1 MADLQRSIAMEF
13 VRVTEAAALRAS
25 RWLGNGNKELVDQA
39 ASDAMRG
46 MLDLI
51 SIKGTVI
58 IGEGE
63 KDHAP
68 MLYIDEKVGDWT
80 EASPEV
86 DIAVDPVDGTRLVAN
101 GLPNAISVVAAGE
114 HGSLLP
120 VPSFYMQ
127 KLACGPEL
135 KGKLDMNVSIREN
148 LKVAAAV
155 LNKNVKDLTIMI
167 LDRERHN
174 NLIEEVRS
182 AGARIKLI
190 TDGDVAGAIAT
201 VLNNIDI
208 YVGIGGAPEGVL
220 AAAALRCLGG
230 EIQTKFFAMNDIEKE
245 KIIKAGYKIDKVYY
259 TEDLARGEEII
270 FSATGITGGELLE
283 GVVFGSNQ
291 TAVTHSVVMRA
302 KYRTIRYV
310 KAVHNLNYKTI
321 PSRARNAE
329 EKV

>member
-25 RWLGNGNKELVDQA
+25 RWLGNGNKEQVDQA

-51 SIKGTVI
+51 SVKGTII

-68 MLYIDEKVGDWT
+68 MLYIDEKVGNWT

-86 DIAVDPVDGTRLVAN
+86 DIAVDPVDGTSLVAN
-101 GLPNAISVVAAGE
+101 GLPNAISVVAVGE

-120 VPSFYMQ
+120 APSFYMQ
-127 KLACGPEL
+127 KLACGPKL
-135 KGKLDMNVSIREN
+135 KGKLDINSSVREN

-155 LNKNVKDLTIMI
+155 LDKNVKDLTIMI
-167 LDRERHN
+167 LDRERHR
-174 NLIEEVRS
+174 NLIDEVRS

-208 YVGIGGAPEGVL
+208 YIGIGGAPEGVL
-220 AAAALRCLGG
+220 AAAAFRCLGG
-230 EIQTKFFAMNDIEKE
+230 EIQTKFFAVNDTEKE
-245 KIIKAGYKIDKVYY
+245 KVTKAGYRIDKVYY

-270 FSATGITGGELLE
+270 FSATGITGGEFLE

-310 KAVHNLNYKTI
+310 KAVHNLKYKTI
-321 PSRARNAE
+321 PSRARNTE

>member
-13 VRVTEAAALRAS
+13 IRVTEAAALRAS
-25 RWLGNGNKELVDQA
+25 RWLGNGDKELVDQA

-51 SIKGTVI
+51 SVKGTVI

-68 MLYIDEKVGDWT
+68 MLHIGEKVGNWT
-80 EASPEV
+80 GDSPEV

-101 GLPNAISVVAAGE
+101 GLPNALSVVAVGRR
-114 HGSLLP
+114 GSLLP
-120 VPSFYMQ
+120 VPSFYMH

-135 KGKLDMNVSIREN
+135 KGKLDINVSVREN

-155 LNKNVKDLTIMI
+155 LNKNIKDLTIMI
-167 LDRERHN
+167 LDRERHRS
-174 NLIEEVRS
+174 LIEEVRN

-201 VLNNIDI
+201 AINNIDI
-208 YVGIGGAPEGVL
+208 YMGIGGAPEGVL
-220 AAAALRCLGG
+220 AAAALRCLDG
-230 EIQTKFFAMNDIEKE
+230 EIQTKFYAVNDAEKE
-245 KIIKAGYKIDKVYY
+245 KVARAGYELDKVYY
-259 TEDLARGEEII
+259 TEDLAKGEEII
-270 FSATGITGGELLE
+270 FSATGITGGEFLE
-283 GVVFGSNQ
+283 GVSFGRNQ
-291 TAVTHSVVMRA
+291 TAITNSVVMRA

-310 KAVHNLNYKTI
+310 KAIHNLNYKTI
-321 PSRARNAE
+321 PSRARNTE

>member
-1 MADLQRSIAMEF
+1 MADLQRGIAMEF
-13 VRVTEAAALRAS
+13 IRVTEAAALRSS
-25 RWLGNGNKELVDQA
+25 RWLGNGDKEQVDQA

-51 SIKGTVI
+51 AIKGTVT

-63 KDHAP
+63 KDRAP
-68 MLYIDEKVGDWT
+68 MLYIGEKVGNWDDD
-80 EASPEV
+80 APEV

-101 GLPNAISVVAAGE
+101 GLPNALSVVAAGE

-120 VPSFYMQ
+120 APSFYMK
-127 KLACGPEL
+127 KLACGPQL
-135 KGKLDMNVSIREN
+135 KGKLDINVGVREN

-155 LNKNVKDLTIMI
+155 LNKTIKDLTIMI
-167 LDRERHN
+167 LDRERHLS
-174 NLIEEVRS
+174 LIEEVRS

-190 TDGDVAGAIAT
+190 ADGDVAGAIAT
-201 VLNNIDI
+201 AINNVDI
-208 YVGIGGAPEGVL
+208 YMGIGGAPEGVL
-220 AAAALRCLGG
+220 AAAALRCLDG
-230 EIQTKFFAMNDIEKE
+230 EIQTKFFATNEAEKE
-245 KIIKAGYKIDKVYY
+245 KLAKAGYNLDKIYY
-259 TEDLARGEEII
+259 TEDLAKGEEII
-270 FSATGITGGELLE
+270 FSATGITGGEFLE
-283 GVVFGSNQ
+283 GVSFGSNQ

-310 KAVHNLNYKTI
+310 KAIHNLNYKTI

>member
-51 SIKGTVI
+51 SIKGRVI

-68 MLYIDEKVGDWT
+68 MLYIDEKVGNWVQ
-80 EASPEV
+80 ASPEV

-101 GLPNAISVVAAGE
+101 GLGNALSVVAVGE
-114 HGSLLP
+114 QGSLLP
-120 VPSFYMQ
+120 VPSFYMH

-135 KGKLDMNVSIREN
+135 KGKLDINVSAREN

-155 LNKNVKDLTIMI
+155 LNKDVKDLTIMI
-167 LDRERHN
+167 LDRERHR
-174 NLIEEVRS
+174 NLIDEVRS

-201 VLNNIDI
+201 VLNDIDI
-208 YVGIGGAPEGVL
+208 YIGIGGAPEGVL

-230 EIQTKFFAMNDIEKE
+230 EIQTKFFAMNDTEKE
-245 KIIKAGYKIDKVYY
+245 KVAKAGYKIDKVYY
-259 TEDLARGEEII
+259 TEDLAKGEEII
-270 FSATGITGGELLE
+270 FSATGITGGEFLE
-283 GVVFGSNQ
+283 GVVFGSNR

>member
-1 MADLQRSIAMEF
+1 MADLQRGIAMEF
-13 VRVTEAAALRAS
+13 IRVTEAAALRSS
-25 RWLGNGNKELVDQA
+25 RWLGNGDKEQVDQA

-51 SIKGTVI
+51 AIKGTVT

-63 KDHAP
+63 KDRAP
-68 MLYIDEKVGDWT
+68 MLYIGEKVGNWDDD
-80 EASPEV
+80 APEV

-101 GLPNAISVVAAGE
+101 GLPNALSVVAAGE

-120 VPSFYMQ
+120 APSFYMK
-127 KLACGPEL
+127 KLACGPQL
-135 KGKLDMNVSIREN
+135 KGKLDINVGVREN

-155 LNKNVKDLTIMI
+155 LNKTIKDLTIMI
-167 LDRERHN
+167 LDRERHLS
-174 NLIEEVRS
+174 LIEEVRS

-190 TDGDVAGAIAT
+190 ADGDVAGAIAT
-201 VLNNIDI
+201 AINNVDI
-208 YVGIGGAPEGVL
+208 YMGIGGAPEGVL
-220 AAAALRCLGG
+220 AAAALRCLDG
-230 EIQTKFFAMNDIEKE
+230 EIQTKFFATNEAEKE
-245 KIIKAGYKIDKVYY
+245 KLAKAGYNLDKIYY
-259 TEDLARGEEII
+259 TEDLAKGEEII
-270 FSATGITGGELLE
+270 FSATGVTGGEFLE
-283 GVVFGSNQ
+283 GVSFGSNQ

-310 KAVHNLNYKTI
+310 KAIHNLNYKTI

>member
-1 MADLQRSIAMEF
+1 MADLQRGIAMEF
-13 VRVTEAAALRAS
+13 IRVTEAAALRSS
-25 RWLGNGNKELVDQA
+25 RWLGNGNKEQVDQT

-51 SIKGTVI
+51 AIKGTVT

-63 KDHAP
+63 KDRAP
-68 MLYIDEKVGDWT
+68 MLYIGEKVGSWADDV
-80 EASPEV
+80 PEV

-101 GLPNAISVVAAGE
+101 GSPNALSVVAAGE

-120 VPSFYMQ
+120 APSFYVK

-135 KGKLDMNVSIREN
+135 KGKLDINASVREN

-155 LNKNVKDLTIMI
+155 LNKNIKDLTIMI
-167 LDRERHN
+167 LDRERHLS
-174 NLIEEVRS
+174 LIEEIRS
-182 AGARIKLI
+182 TGARIKLI

-201 VLNNIDI
+201 AINNVDI
-208 YVGIGGAPEGVL
+208 YMGIGGAPEGVL
-220 AAAALRCLGG
+220 AAAALRCLDG
-230 EIQTKFFAMNDIEKE
+230 EIQTKFLAINDAEKE
-245 KIIKAGYKIDKVYY
+245 NVAKAGYKLDKVYY
-259 TEDLARGEEII
+259 TEDLAKGEEII
-270 FSATGITGGELLE
+270 FAATGITGGEFLE
-283 GVVFGSNQ
+283 GVSFGSGQ

-310 KAVHNLNYKTI
+310 KAIHNLNFKTI
-321 PSRARNAE
+321 PSRARNME